1 MSILFY
7 DKNADEFFTNTINS
21 NMQQL
26 YTIFEETIPKKHL
39 QPWEILDLGCGSG
52 RDSKYFISA
61 GYKVTALDFS
71 KILAQKA
78 SAYIGQEVIVKDMR
92 QIEYL
97 GKFVGIW
104 ACASL
109 LHLTET
115 EILATL
121 QKCLIALKK
130 DGALFA
136 SFKYGKSNYQKDGR
150 SFTCFTQEKF
160 LNLVETLN
168 CPIQTFLTSDVCPE
182 RANEKWLNILLKNT
196 R

>member
-52 RDSKYFISA
+52 RDSKYFINA

-78 SAYIGQEVIVKDMR
+78 SAYIGQEVIVKDMS

>member
-1 MSILFY
+1 MSVLFY
-7 DKNADEFFTNTINS
+7 DTNADDFFTNTINS

-26 YTIFEETIPKKHL
+26 YTIFEENIPQEYP

-92 QIEYL
+92 QIDYL
-97 GKFVGIW
+97 DKFIGIW

-121 QKCLIALKK
+121 QKCLAALKK
-130 DGALFA
+130 DGVLFA
-136 SFKYGKSNYQKDGR
+136 SFKYGESNYQKDGR

-168 CPIQTFLTSDVCPE
+168 CPIQTFVTSDVCPE
-182 RANEKWLNILLKNT
+182 RANEKWLNILLKKP

>member
-168 CPIQTFLTSDVCPE
+168 F
-182 RANEKWLNILLKNT
+182 RFKHF
-196 R
+196 